1 MLLQEDAWIGF
12 SVRIFLAVFPF
23 CLSLL
28 IFLFY
33 IVQKS
38 GDENL
43 KKIYNECVE
52 SLIQFRSFHIQIV
65 TRLVRLGTIGFF
77 LLLLVSVK
85 SDCSILLVLQ

>member
-12 SVRIFLAVFPF
+12 SIRVFLAVFSF

-28 IFLFY
+28 IFLFF

-43 KKIYNECVE
+43 KKIYNDCVE

-65 TRLVRLGTIGFF
+65 TRLVRLRIIGFC
-77 LLLLVSVK
+77 LLLLVSVE
-85 SDCSILLVLQ
+85 SDCS